1 MTRILF
7 AIFIAILLPCKF
19 AFAQD
24 GVAWVQIEAQP
35 SLAKAQAR
43 TRAYAAKLP
52 DVNGFALS
60 GGWYAVVLGPYT
72 AGDAQR
78 VLSAYRAD
86 RLIPSDSFIAY
97 SSSFRQQFWPVGAN
111 LLNLPAVAA
120 PQSVEPQTTEP
131 QSTEPQATD
140 PQVQTAPQPEP
151 QASDETPT
159 EARRSEAELS
169 RDERKQLQVMLKW
182 AGVYPGAIDGAFGRG
197 TRGSMAAW
205 QDANGYEKT
214 GILTTAQRADLTT
227 QYNKV
232 LDGLG
237 LQVVDDTT
245 AGIEM
250 KIPTDVV
257 AFTKYV
263 PPFAHFDATGDIA
276 AKVLLISQ
284 KGDQNTLYG
293 LYDIMQTLEIVP
305 ETGPRERN
313 KNSFVLTGENADIV
327 SHTEASL
334 EDGVIK
340 GFTLVWPAGDEE
352 RRTRLL
358 GEMQQSFRRLDA
370 VLDPAAGANEAQ
382 DIDLVSGL
390 EIRKPKLSR
399 SGFYVDQAGS
409 IITTAKAVA
418 ECKKITVEDEY
429 EANVVFSDPSRNIA
443 VLRTTEPLAPAT
455 IAALRDGAPRL
466 QSDVAVSGYSY
477 EGALDAPTLTFGKLS
492 DVRGLNGEK
501 DLKRL
506 ALNALPGDVGG
517 PVFADDGAVMGMLL
531 PNDDKGRELPKD
543 VSFAMD
549 ADAIR
554 AVLSEAG
561 ISASTPVM
569 SGPMAPED
577 LARNARDMTVLV
589 SCW

>member
-1 MTRILF
+1 MTRLIF
-7 AIFIAILLPCKF
+7 AIFIAILLPIKV
-19 AFAQD
+19 AIAQD
-24 GVAWVQIEAQP
+24 GIAWVQIEARP
-35 SLAKAQAR
+35 SLAQAQSR
-43 TRAYAAKLP
+43 TRAYAAELP

-72 AGDAQR
+72 ASDAQR

-86 RLIPSDSFIAY
+86 GLIPRDSFIAY
-97 SSSFRQQFWPVGAN
+97 SSSFKQQFWPIGAN
-111 LLNLPAVAA
+111 LLNLPVASA
-120 PQSVEPQTTEP
+120 PETVTPPLAEQAEDAPAQEQAETTP
-131 QSTEPQATD
+131 A
-140 PQVQTAPQPEP
+140 PEP
-151 QASDETPT
+151 QASDETPA
-159 EARRSEAELS
+159 EARRSEAELT
-169 RDERKQLQVMLKW
+169 RDQRKQLQVMLQW

-197 TRGSMAAW
+197 TRGAMAQW
-205 QDANGYEKT
+205 QETNGYEKT
-214 GILTTAQRADLTT
+214 GILTTAQRADLKK

-237 LQVVDDTT
+237 LQVVDDTK
-245 AGIEM
+245 AGIEIE
-250 KIPTDVV
+250 IPTNVV
-257 AFTKYV
+257 AFSKYV
-263 PPFAHFDATGDIA
+263 PPFAHYDASGDIP
-276 AKVLLISQ
+276 AKLLLISQ
-284 KGDQNTLYG
+284 RGDQNTLYG